1 MLARWHRSWYHS
13 LPAPFPLSAHYDHP
27 VPYLVTKFIPTYA
40 PAIIFRFHMLT
51 YLLYLLFISVE
62 ETFAYSG
69 YTVMPTN
76 LFLGGIAR
84 RTDMHVLMGARGN
97 FGPWGILDWIFGTAV
112 GDSHTDDESDE
123 ADERDIRKLYDAS
136 KRKAVSGSSGKTKR
150 R

>member
-1 MLARWHRSWYHS
+1 
-13 LPAPFPLSAHYDHP
+13 
-27 VPYLVTKFIPTYA
+27 
-40 PAIIFRFHMLT
+40 
-51 YLLYLLFISVE
+51 
-62 ETFAYSG
+62 
-69 YTVMPTN
+69 MPTN